1 MILTYSRESFVYA
14 IKQGRKIHTIRA
26 DPKKR
31 WKVGMKIQHW
41 KGSPRNPRQIPFK
54 FADGECKGIQELT
67 IARTDYNSPLVHI
80 SERGFLTWDE
90 TVLLA
95 KNDGLTIEEF
105 TEWFVPI
112 ERPFF
117 EGRIIHFTDLKY

>member
-41 KGSPRNPRQIPFK
+41 KGSPRNPKKIPFK
-54 FADGECKGIQELT
+54 FADGECKGVQEIRIYMYWGVTLCVEVDGRDMSQEEIET
-67 IARTDYNSPLVHI
+67 IA
-80 SERGFLTWDE
+80 
-90 TVLLA
+90 A
-95 KNDGLTIEEF
+95 NDGLTLNEF
-105 TEWFVPI
+105 KDWFCKDGQH
-112 ERPFF
+112 FT
-117 EGRIIHFTDLKY
+117 GRIIHFTDLKY